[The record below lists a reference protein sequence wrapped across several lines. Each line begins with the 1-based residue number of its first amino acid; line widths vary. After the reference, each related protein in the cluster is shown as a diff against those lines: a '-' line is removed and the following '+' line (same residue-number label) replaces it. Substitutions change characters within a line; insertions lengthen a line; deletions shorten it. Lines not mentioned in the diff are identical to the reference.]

1 MEDGELGRTEES
13 RYDRESMGSARVVDK
28 GVPYA
33 PREQHKGHKTNGED
47 VTRIGCLWTLGNKV
61 EKTDICPR
69 VPETAA
75 FDASWNRALKASE
88 VLGCLLWTF
97 PSSLN

>member
-47 VTRIGCLWTLGNKV
+47 VTRIGCL
-61 EKTDICPR
+61 
-69 VPETAA
+69 
-75 FDASWNRALKASE
+75 
-88 VLGCLLWTF
+88 
-97 PSSLN
+97 